1 MKEQWNKDIRDRLK
15 DFPKKAPEG
24 LLDDIK
30 SEMIRRG
37 LSPAPVADKPKRLY
51 PMILRRV
58 ASIAAVL
65 LILLGLSH
73 LWEKSATL
81 PVMTE
86 HMETP
91 LKPILP
97 PSDTQVEVTKEQAL
111 ATLPSSLIA
120 QAKKRTSI
128 PSDTPDKEEEE
139 SMDKEPTKELQE
151 KNEEKEEK
159 QPRDNDK
166 QKTKKEY
173 AKTSPKPKWTYNV
186 SSRKKSS
193 FSFGVYYSAQGEINL
208 DAEGF
213 HVMMETTPENNGNT
227 GNNGNPGG
235 NSGNNPPAENPGNN
249 GDNSN
254 QPDTTSVV
262 LSRSARSTYDIKNF
276 RGTATHHLPVKLG
289 LSIRYDLSERWN
301 LQSGLVYSYLA
312 SDLNDYSLGSDY
324 DIKQKLHY
332 LGIPLQVGYRIWEG
346 KRFRSYIT
354 AGGQVEKLVSG
365 KATIRHSAG
374 GRTSTDTQNV
384 NDNHLQFST
393 LASIGFEYAIGKD
406 FSLYAEPGVHYY
418 FKNGNKL
425 QTYYNENPLNI
436 NLTIGFRFHWKK

>member
-1 MKEQWNKDIRDRLK
+1 MKKQWNKDMRDQLK
-15 DFPKKAPEG
+15 DFPQKAPEG

-30 SEMIRRG
+30 SEMTRRG

-51 PMILRRV
+51 PLILRRV
-58 ASIAAVL
+58 ASVAAVL

-81 PVMTE
+81 PGLTE
-86 HMETP
+86 HMEAP
-91 LKPILP
+91 LEPILP
-97 PSDTQVEVTKEQAL
+97 L
-111 ATLPSSLIA
+111 APLPSSLIA
-120 QAKKRTSI
+120 QAEKPASRPLEI
-128 PSDTPDKEEEE
+128 PRKKEEESVTE
-139 SMDKEPTKELQE
+139 VQAEAPQE
-151 KNEEKEEK
+151 KNEEKEEE
-159 QPRDNDK
+159 QPQSNDT
-166 QKTKKEY
+166 QEAKKEY

-193 FSFGVYYSAQGEINL
+193 FSFGVYYSAQGELNL
-208 DAEGF
+208 NAEGYL
-213 HVMMETTPENNGNT
+213 ESNIATPPSSNPNNQPPIEDT
-227 GNNGNPGG
+227 GNNGG
-235 NSGNNPPAENPGNN
+235 

-262 LSRSARSTYDIKNF
+262 LSRSSRSTYDIKNF

-312 SDLNDYSLGSDY
+312 SDLEENNSEGNYT
-324 DIKQKLHY
+324 IKQKLHY
-332 LGIPLQVGYRIWEG
+332 LGIPLKVGYRIWEG
-346 KRFRSYIT
+346 KRFRSYLT

-384 NDNHLQFST
+384 SDNHLQFST
-393 LASIGFEYAIGKD
+393 LASIGIEYAIGKE

>member
-1 MKEQWNKDIRDRLK
+1 MKKQWNKDMRDQLK
-15 DFPKKAPEG
+15 DFPQKAPEG

-30 SEMIRRG
+30 SEMTRRG

-51 PMILRRV
+51 PLILRRV
-58 ASIAAVL
+58 ASVAAVL

-81 PVMTE
+81 PGLTE
-86 HMETP
+86 HMEAP
-91 LKPILP
+91 LEPILP
-97 PSDTQVEVTKEQAL
+97 L
-111 ATLPSSLIA
+111 APLPSGLIA
-120 QAKKRTSI
+120 QAEKPASRPLEI
-128 PSDTPDKEEEE
+128 PRKKEEESVTE
-139 SMDKEPTKELQE
+139 VQAETPQE
-151 KNEEKEEK
+151 KNEEKEEE
-159 QPRDNDK
+159 QPQSNDT
-166 QKTKKEY
+166 QEAKKEH

-193 FSFGVYYSAQGEINL
+193 FSFGVYYSAQGELNL
-208 DAEGF
+208 NAEELF
-213 HVMMETTPENNGNT
+213 ESNITTPPSDNPNGNNGNWPSGGNT
-227 GNNGNPGG
+227 GNQ
-235 NSGNNPPAENPGNN
+235 PPVEDPGNN
-249 GDNSN
+249 GGGDNSN

-262 LSRSARSTYDIKNF
+262 LSRSSRSTYDIKNF

-289 LSIRYDLSERWN
+289 LSIRYELNEQWN

-312 SDLNDYSLGSDY
+312 SDLEEYKYEGTY
-324 DIKQKLHY
+324 IIKQKLHY
-332 LGIPLQVGYRIWEG
+332 LGIPLQVGYRIWEN
-346 KRFRSYIT
+346 KRFRSYLT

-384 NDNHLQFST
+384 SDNHLQFST
-393 LASIGFEYAIGKD
+393 LASIGIEYAIGKE

>member
-1 MKEQWNKDIRDRLK
+1 MKKQWNKDMRDQLK

-30 SEMIRRG
+30 SEMTRRG
-37 LSPAPVADKPKRLY
+37 LTPAPVADKPKRLY
-51 PMILRRV
+51 PLILRRV
-58 ASIAAVL
+58 ASVAAVL

-81 PVMTE
+81 PGLTE
-86 HMETP
+86 HMEAP
-91 LKPILP
+91 LEPILP
-97 PSDTQVEVTKEQAL
+97 L
-111 ATLPSSLIA
+111 APLPSSLIA
-120 QAKKRTSI
+120 QAEKPASRPLEI
-128 PSDTPDKEEEE
+128 PRKKEEESVTE
-139 SMDKEPTKELQE
+139 VQAEAPQE
-151 KNEEKEEK
+151 KNEEKEEE
-159 QPRDNDK
+159 QPQSNDT
-166 QKTKKEY
+166 QEAKKEY

-193 FSFGVYYSAQGEINL
+193 FSFGVYYSAQGELNL
-208 DAEGF
+208 NAE
-213 HVMMETTPENNGNT
+213 ELLESNITTPPSDNPNGNNGNRPPDGNT
-227 GNNGNPGG
+227 GNNGGG
-235 NSGNNPPAENPGNN
+235 
-249 GDNSN
+249 DVSN

-262 LSRSARSTYDIKNF
+262 LSRSSRSTYDLKNF

-289 LSIRYDLSERWN
+289 LSIRYDLNERWN

-312 SDLNDYSLGSDY
+312 SDLEENNSEGNYT
-324 DIKQKLHY
+324 IKQKLHY

-346 KRFRSYIT
+346 KRFRSYLT

-384 NDNHLQFST
+384 SDNHLQFST
-393 LASIGFEYAIGKD
+393 LASIGIEYAIGKE

>member
-1 MKEQWNKDIRDRLK
+1 MKKQWNKDMRDQLK
-15 DFPKKAPEG
+15 DFPQKAPEG

-30 SEMIRRG
+30 SEMTRRG
-37 LSPAPVADKPKRLY
+37 LSPAPVADKPKRLS
-51 PMILRRV
+51 PLILRRV
-58 ASIAAVL
+58 ASVAAVL

-81 PVMTE
+81 PGLTE
-86 HMETP
+86 HMEAP
-91 LKPILP
+91 LEPILP
-97 PSDTQVEVTKEQAL
+97 L
-111 ATLPSSLIA
+111 APLPSGLIA
-120 QAKKRTSI
+120 QAEKPASRPLEI
-128 PSDTPDKEEEE
+128 PRKKEEESVTE
-139 SMDKEPTKELQE
+139 VQAEAPQE
-151 KNEEKEEK
+151 KNEEKEEE
-159 QPRDNDK
+159 QPQSNDT
-166 QKTKKEY
+166 QEAKKEY

-193 FSFGVYYSAQGEINL
+193 FSFGVYYSAQGELNL
-208 DAEGF
+208 NAE
-213 HVMMETTPENNGNT
+213 ELLESNITTPPSDNPN
-227 GNNGNPGG
+227 GNNGNRPPGG
-235 NSGNNPPAENPGNN
+235 NNGNQPPVEDPGNN
-249 GDNSN
+249 GGGDNSN

-262 LSRSARSTYDIKNF
+262 LSRSSRSTYDLKNF

-312 SDLNDYSLGSDY
+312 SDLEENNSEGNYT
-324 DIKQKLHY
+324 IKQKLHY

-346 KRFRSYIT
+346 KRFRSYLT

-384 NDNHLQFST
+384 SDNHLQFST
-393 LASIGFEYAIGKD
+393 LASIGIEYAIGKE

>member
-1 MKEQWNKDIRDRLK
+1 MKKQWNKDMRDQLK

-51 PMILRRV
+51 PLILRRV
-58 ASIAAVL
+58 ASVAAVL

-81 PVMTE
+81 PGLTE
-86 HMETP
+86 HMEAP
-91 LKPILP
+91 LEPILP
-97 PSDTQVEVTKEQAL
+97 L
-111 ATLPSSLIA
+111 APLPSSLIA
-120 QAKKRTSI
+120 QVEKPASL
-128 PSDTPDKEEEE
+128 PLETPRKEEEE
-139 SMDKEPTKELQE
+139 SVTEVQAEAPQK
-151 KNEEKEEK
+151 KNEEKEEEQ
-159 QPRDNDK
+159 QPQNNDT
-166 QKTKKEY
+166 QEAKKEY

-193 FSFGVYYSAQGEINL
+193 FSFGVYYSAQGELNL
-208 DAEGF
+208 NAE
-213 HVMMETTPENNGNT
+213 ELLESNITTPPSDNPNGNNENRPPGGNT
-227 GNNGNPGG
+227 GNQ
-235 NSGNNPPAENPGNN
+235 PPVEDPGNN
-249 GDNSN
+249 GGGDNSN

-262 LSRSARSTYDIKNF
+262 LSRSSRSTYDLKNF

-312 SDLNDYSLGSDY
+312 SDLEENNSEGNYT
-324 DIKQKLHY
+324 IKQKLHY

-346 KRFRSYIT
+346 KRFRSYLT

-384 NDNHLQFST
+384 SDNHLQFST
-393 LASIGFEYAIGKD
+393 LASIGIEYAIGKE

>member
-1 MKEQWNKDIRDRLK
+1 MKKQWNKDMRDQLK

-30 SEMIRRG
+30 SEMTRRG

-51 PMILRRV
+51 PLILRRV
-58 ASIAAVL
+58 ASVAAVL

-81 PVMTE
+81 PGLTE
-86 HMETP
+86 HMEAP
-91 LKPILP
+91 LEPILP
-97 PSDTQVEVTKEQAL
+97 L
-111 ATLPSSLIA
+111 APLPSGLIA
-120 QAKKRTSI
+120 QAEKPASRPLEI
-128 PSDTPDKEEEE
+128 PRKKEEESVTE
-139 SMDKEPTKELQE
+139 VQAEAPQE
-151 KNEEKEEK
+151 KNEEKEEVQ
-159 QPRDNDK
+159 QPQNNDT
-166 QKTKKEY
+166 QEAKKEY

-193 FSFGVYYSAQGEINL
+193 FSFGVYYSAQGELNL
-208 DAEGF
+208 NAEG
-213 HVMMETTPENNGNT
+213 VYENNIATPPSDNPNGNNENRPSGGNT
-227 GNNGNPGG
+227 GNQ
-235 NSGNNPPAENPGNN
+235 PPVEDPGNN
-249 GDNSN
+249 GGGDNSN
-254 QPDTTSVV
+254 QPDTTSVL
-262 LSRSARSTYDIKNF
+262 LSRSSRSTYDLKNF

-312 SDLNDYSLGSDY
+312 SDLEENNSEGNYT
-324 DIKQKLHY
+324 IKQKLHY

-346 KRFRSYIT
+346 KRFRSYLT

-384 NDNHLQFST
+384 SDNHLQFST
-393 LASIGFEYAIGKD
+393 LASIGIEYAIGKE

>member
-1 MKEQWNKDIRDRLK
+1 MKKQWNKDMRDQLK
-15 DFPKKAPEG
+15 DFPQKAPEG

-30 SEMIRRG
+30 SEMTRRG

-51 PMILRRV
+51 PLILRRV
-58 ASIAAVL
+58 ASVAAVL

-81 PVMTE
+81 PGLTE
-86 HMETP
+86 HMEAP
-91 LKPILP
+91 LEPILP
-97 PSDTQVEVTKEQAL
+97 L
-111 ATLPSSLIA
+111 APLPSGLIA
-120 QAKKRTSI
+120 QAEKPASRPLEI
-128 PSDTPDKEEEE
+128 PRKKEEESVTE
-139 SMDKEPTKELQE
+139 VQAETPQE
-151 KNEEKEEK
+151 KNEEKEEE
-159 QPRDNDK
+159 QPQSNDT
-166 QKTKKEY
+166 QEAKKEY

-193 FSFGVYYSAQGEINL
+193 FSFGVYYSAQGKLNL
-208 DAEGF
+208 NAEGYL
-213 HVMMETTPENNGNT
+213 ENNIATPPSDNPNGNNENRPPG
-227 GNNGNPGG
+227 GNNGNQ
-235 NSGNNPPAENPGNN
+235 PPVEDPGNN
-249 GDNSN
+249 GGGDNSN

-262 LSRSARSTYDIKNF
+262 LSRSSRSTYDLKNF

-312 SDLNDYSLGSDY
+312 SDLEENNSEGNYT
-324 DIKQKLHY
+324 IKQKLHY

-346 KRFRSYIT
+346 KRFRSYLT

-384 NDNHLQFST
+384 SDNHLQFST
-393 LASIGFEYAIGKD
+393 LASIGIEYAIGKE

>member
-1 MKEQWNKDIRDRLK
+1 MKKQWNKDMRDQLK

-30 SEMIRRG
+30 SEMTHRG

-51 PMILRRV
+51 PLILRRV
-58 ASIAAVL
+58 ASVAAVL

-81 PVMTE
+81 PGLTE
-86 HMETP
+86 HMEAP
-91 LKPILP
+91 LEPILP
-97 PSDTQVEVTKEQAL
+97 L
-111 ATLPSSLIA
+111 APLPSSLIA
-120 QAKKRTSI
+120 QVEQPASI
-128 PSDTPDKEEEE
+128 PLEIPKKEEEE
-139 SMDKEPTKELQE
+139 SITEVPAEEEQE
-151 KNEEKEEK
+151 KNEEKEEEH
-159 QPRDNDK
+159 QPQNNDT
-166 QKTKKEY
+166 QEAKKEH

-193 FSFGVYYSAQGEINL
+193 FSLGVYYSAQGELNL
-208 DAEGF
+208 NAEGYL
-213 HVMMETTPENNGNT
+213 ETPPSSNPNGNRP
-227 GNNGNPGG
+227 PGG
-235 NSGNNPPAENPGNN
+235 NPGNN
-249 GDNSN
+249 GGGNNSN

-262 LSRSARSTYDIKNF
+262 LSRSSRSTYDIKNF

-289 LSIRYDLSERWN
+289 LSIRYELNERWN

-312 SDLNDYSLGSDY
+312 SDLEEYKYEGTY
-324 DIKQKLHY
+324 IIKQKLHY
-332 LGIPLQVGYRIWEG
+332 LGIPLQVGYRIWEN
-346 KRFRSYIT
+346 KWFRSYLT
-354 AGGQVEKLVSG
+354 AGGQVETLVSG
-365 KATIRHSAG
+365 KASIRHSKD
-374 GRTSTDTQNV
+374 GRTKTSTQNV
-384 NDNHLQFST
+384 SDNHLQFST
-393 LASIGFEYAIGKD
+393 LASIGIEYAIRKE

>member
-1 MKEQWNKDIRDRLK
+1 MKKQWNKDMRDQLK
-15 DFPKKAPEG
+15 DFPQKAPEG

-30 SEMIRRG
+30 SEMTRRG

-51 PMILRRV
+51 PLILRRV
-58 ASIAAVL
+58 ASVAAVL

-81 PVMTE
+81 PGLTE
-86 HMETP
+86 HMEAP
-91 LKPILP
+91 LEPILP
-97 PSDTQVEVTKEQAL
+97 L
-111 ATLPSSLIA
+111 APLPSGLIA
-120 QAKKRTSI
+120 QAEKPASRPLEI
-128 PSDTPDKEEEE
+128 PRKKEEESVTE
-139 SMDKEPTKELQE
+139 VQAEAPQK
-151 KNEEKEEK
+151 KNEEKEEEQ
-159 QPRDNDK
+159 QPQNNDT
-166 QKTKKEY
+166 QEAKKEY

-193 FSFGVYYSAQGEINL
+193 FSFGVYYSAQGELNL
-208 DAEGF
+208 NAEG
-213 HVMMETTPENNGNT
+213 VYENNIATPPSDNPNGNNENRPPG
-227 GNNGNPGG
+227 GNNGNQ
-235 NSGNNPPAENPGNN
+235 PPVEDPGNN
-249 GDNSN
+249 GGGDNSN

-262 LSRSARSTYDIKNF
+262 LSRSSRSTYDLKNF

-312 SDLNDYSLGSDY
+312 SDLEENNSEGNYT
-324 DIKQKLHY
+324 IKQKLHY

-346 KRFRSYIT
+346 KRFRSYLT

-384 NDNHLQFST
+384 SDNHLQFST
-393 LASIGFEYAIGKD
+393 LASIGIEYAIGKE

>member
-1 MKEQWNKDIRDRLK
+1 MKKQWNKDMRDQLK

-30 SEMIRRG
+30 SEMTRRG
-37 LSPAPVADKPKRLY
+37 LSPAPVADKPKHLY
-51 PMILRRV
+51 PLILRRV
-58 ASIAAVL
+58 ASVAAVL

-81 PVMTE
+81 PGLTE
-86 HMETP
+86 HMEAP
-91 LKPILP
+91 LEPILP
-97 PSDTQVEVTKEQAL
+97 L
-111 ATLPSSLIA
+111 APLPSGLIA
-120 QAKKRTSI
+120 QAEKPASRPLEI
-128 PSDTPDKEEEE
+128 PRKKEEESVTE
-139 SMDKEPTKELQE
+139 VQAEAPQE
-151 KNEEKEEK
+151 KNEEKEEE
-159 QPRDNDK
+159 QPQSNDT
-166 QKTKKEY
+166 QEAKKEY

-193 FSFGVYYSAQGEINL
+193 FSFGVYYSAQGELNL
-208 DAEGF
+208 NAE
-213 HVMMETTPENNGNT
+213 ELLESNITTPPSDNPNGNNGNRPPDGNT
-227 GNNGNPGG
+227 GNNGGG
-235 NSGNNPPAENPGNN
+235 
-249 GDNSN
+249 DVSN

-262 LSRSARSTYDIKNF
+262 LSRSSRSTYDIKNF

-312 SDLNDYSLGSDY
+312 SDLEEYKYEGTY
-324 DIKQKLHY
+324 IIKQKLHY
-332 LGIPLQVGYRIWEG
+332 LGIPLQVGYRIWEN
-346 KRFRSYIT
+346 KRFRSYLT
-354 AGGQVEKLVSG
+354 AGGQVETLVSG
-365 KATIRHSAG
+365 KASIRHSKD
-374 GRTSTDTQNV
+374 GRTKTSTQNV
-384 NDNHLQFST
+384 SDNHLQFST
-393 LASIGFEYAIGKD
+393 LASIGIEYAIGKE

>member
-1 MKEQWNKDIRDRLK
+1 MKKQWNKDMRDQLK
-15 DFPKKAPEG
+15 DFPQKAPEG

-30 SEMIRRG
+30 SEMTRRG

-51 PMILRRV
+51 PLILHRV
-58 ASIAAVL
+58 ASVAAVL

-73 LWEKSATL
+73 LWEKPATL
-81 PVMTE
+81 PGLTE
-86 HMETP
+86 HMEAP
-91 LKPILP
+91 LEPILP
-97 PSDTQVEVTKEQAL
+97 L
-111 ATLPSSLIA
+111 APLPSGLIA
-120 QAKKRTSI
+120 QAEKPASRPLEI
-128 PSDTPDKEEEE
+128 PRKKEEESVTE
-139 SMDKEPTKELQE
+139 VQAEAPQE
-151 KNEEKEEK
+151 KNEEKEEE
-159 QPRDNDK
+159 QPQSNDT
-166 QKTKKEY
+166 QEAKKEY

-193 FSFGVYYSAQGEINL
+193 FSFGVYYSAQGELNL
-208 DAEGF
+208 NAEG
-213 HVMMETTPENNGNT
+213 HLENNIETAPSDNPNGNRPPSGNT
-227 GNNGNPGG
+227 GNNG
-235 NSGNNPPAENPGNN
+235 

-289 LSIRYDLSERWN
+289 LSIRYDLNERWN

-312 SDLNDYSLGSDY
+312 SDLEEYKYEGTY
-324 DIKQKLHY
+324 IIKQKLHY
-332 LGIPLQVGYRIWEG
+332 LGIPLQVGYRIWEN
-346 KRFRSYIT
+346 KRFRSYLT
-354 AGGQVEKLVSG
+354 AGGQVETLVSG
-365 KATIRHSAG
+365 KASIRHSKD
-374 GRTSTDTQNV
+374 GRTKTSTQNV
-384 NDNHLQFST
+384 SDNHLQFST
-393 LASIGFEYAIGKD
+393 LASIGIEYAIGKE